1 MKKLLIIQQ
10 DEAYFLFE
18 TLLVLERFRDAIKEF
33 SISIIVNQKS
43 LDQIQDGSCPL
54 PNRVITDI
62 QQIQNEHFD
71 ICANLSLNETSWTLL
86 NEIKAENKIGTYR
99 RDGQLQVTDAWSA
112 FLLTHKAGSPFLTFH
127 LQEIYKNILGIK
139 QMTQIN
145 REKKSYNKIVFSLC
159 NTHFFPATE
168 QEKLIKLVHLHHP
181 QVKICDVTEID
192 PVSDLSHI
200 LYIGPA
206 SLEAL
211 KICEGGATGLFLSNQ
226 FQGFNLLP
234 FRDGHFFISSLN
246 KSLMASDLIRF
257 IDNYIYKNDR
267 KEDFPFAIYQ
277 INEENLFGSY
287 LQSLNA
293 SDDHY
298 PIYQSHVVLW
308 NFILNL
314 FDINLEITRCS
325 PGQMVLLL
333 DQQEV
338 LQKLIRLYDYAMSS
352 IDTIYQEARST
363 TADSAKLSG
372 HMKNLEDIE
381 KITDQISQS
390 HVFLRPVLDFYR
402 IRRGQNNGST
412 LLEQSQHSFLT
423 YSEEH
428 QALRA
433 LMELFTVTLNKNEA
447 SI

>member
-18 TLLVLERFRDAIKEF
+18 TFLVLERFRDALKEF
-33 SISIIVNQKS
+33 SIHVIVSQKS
-43 LDQIQDGSCPL
+43 LAQIQDGSCAL
-54 PNRVITDI
+54 PARIVTDK
-62 QQIQNEHFD
+62 NEILNESFD
-71 ICANLSLNETSWTLL
+71 VCANLSLSESSWTLM
-86 NEIKAENKIGTYR
+86 NEIKAERKIGTFSQE
-99 RDGQLQVTDAWSA
+99 GQLHVTDAWSA

-139 QMTQIN
+139 QISQID
-145 REKKSYNKIVFSLC
+145 REKRSYNKIVFSLC
-159 NTHFFPATE
+159 NTAFFPAIE
-168 QEKLIKLVHLHHP
+168 QEKLIKLVHVHHP
-181 QVKICDVTEID
+181 QVKICDVSEID

-200 LYIGPA
+200 LYVGPA

-234 FRDGHFFISSLN
+234 FKDGHFFISSIN
-246 KSLMASDLIRF
+246 KALQADDLIRF

-267 KEDFPFAIYQ
+267 QEHFPFAIYQ
-277 INEENLFGSY
+277 ISEENLFGSY
-287 LQSLNA
+287 LESLNI
-293 SDDHY
+293 SDEHY
-298 PIYQSHVVLW
+298 PIYQAHVVLW

-314 FDINLEITRCS
+314 FDINLEITKCT
-325 PGQMVLLL
+325 PGQMSLLL

-352 IDTIYQEARST
+352 IDTIYQEARSS

-372 HMKNLEDIE
+372 HMKNLEDIG

-390 HVFLRPVLDFYR
+390 HVFLRPILDYYR

-433 LMELFTVTLNKNEA
+433 MMELFTVTLNKNEA